1 MYLINGEFF
10 NIIGVICYLAI
21 RGFIFIKNKKKP
33 QILLNEMT
41 KLLFVIYCLMV
52 VSVTLFPFPIGF
64 PVEYENLS
72 VYLNLT
78 PLVSILKQ
86 VSLIGTA
93 YDGDILFMIGLII
106 RNVGGNI
113 LLFVPLGF
121 LVPLIWKSVIHFK
134 HIFLFAIGIS
144 VTIELLQ
151 LLESIFGGWG
161 RVTDIDDV
169 ICNVAGAI
177 LGYYINK
184 WFMLLTGRYQSS
196 FVHRLFRV

>member
-1 MYLINGEFF
+1 M
-10 NIIGVICYLAI
+10 
-21 RGFIFIKNKKKP
+21 FIKNKQKP
-33 QILLNEMT
+33 TILLNEMT
-41 KLLFVIYCLMV
+41 KFLFVIYCLMV

-64 PVEYENLS
+64 PYEYENLS
-72 VYLNLT
+72 AYINLT

-121 LVPLIWKSVIHFK
+121 LVPIIWKNIMHFNQ
-134 HIFLFAIGIS
+134 IFLLAIGIS
-144 VTIELLQ
+144 ITIELLQ

-169 ICNVAGAI
+169 ICNVDGAI
-177 LGYYINK
+177 LGYYIYK
-184 WFMLLTGRYQSS
+184 WFMFVSSKYQSS
-196 FVHRLFRV
+196 FVHRIFRV

>member
-1 MYLINGEFF
+1 M
-10 NIIGVICYLAI
+10 
-21 RGFIFIKNKKKP
+21 FIKNKKKP
-33 QILLNEMT
+33 TILLNEMT

-72 VYLNLT
+72 AYLNLT

-121 LVPLIWKSVIHFK
+121 LVPLIWKSVIHFN
-134 HIFLFAIGIS
+134 HIFLLAIGIS

-184 WFMLLTGRYQSS
+184 WFMFVSGRYQSS

>member
-10 NIIGVICYLAI
+10 IIIGVICYLAI
-21 RGFIFIKNKKKP
+21 RGFMFIKNKKKP
-33 QILLNEMT
+33 TILLTEMT
-41 KLLFVIYCLMV
+41 KLLFVTYCLMV

-72 VYLNLT
+72 AYLNLT

-121 LVPLIWKSVIHFK
+121 LVPLIWKSVIHFN
-134 HIFLFAIGIS
+134 HIFLYAIGIS

-177 LGYYINK
+177 LGYYIYK
-184 WFMLLTGRYQSS
+184 WFRLLSGKYQSS